1 MKSQEWKRI
10 KREGAES
17 RKVEHDKL
25 TPQQKLDQIIKHGFT
40 AKRERARLEKVIRD
54 ASMAQSGAVSTN
66 KADDAK
72 AQVAQKEKARKHNLE
87 LAEKKQKIT
96 KPENVI
102 TIPAPKK

>member
-25 TPQQKLDQIIKHGFT
+25 TPQQKLDQINKHGFT
-40 AKRERARLEKVIRD
+40 AKRERARLGKIIQN
-54 ASMAQSGAVSTN
+54 AKNAQAGAVSTN

-72 AQVAQKEKARKHNLE
+72 AQKIQKEKAHKHNLE
-87 LAEKKQKIT
+87 LMEKAKG
-96 KPENVI
+96 
-102 TIPAPKK
+102 